1 MSNRMDEIKGQAKE
15 TFGGLTGNEDMKREG
30 QAEKDAAKV
39 QREAE
44 GVADQAEGKVKET
57 VGSVTGDEQTQAEG
71 ELQQKKGDAERAG

>member
-15 TFGGLTGNEDMKREG
+15 TLGGLTGNEDMKREG
-30 QAEKDAAKV
+30 QAQKEAAKV
-39 QREAE
+39 QREA
-44 GVADQAEGKVKET
+44 GGIADQAEGKVKET